1 MTLEQLQTVPEHIQK
16 LKDNLPKEV
25 IEKAQVWINLVIHTE
40 RKLDSQNQDHRVL
53 RHLGFIADL
62 YAQAYQ
68 AGRESVIEDIDA
80 QLFMYTHQWAGDD
93 KERACE
99 SCKQVVRKN
108 SFCEASSGKTRAIYE
123 ILQELRQQIKQ
134 RK

>member
-25 IEKAQVWINLVIHTE
+25 IEKAQVWINRVIHTE

-68 AGRESVIEDIDA
+68 AGRESVLEEVKNRKQTVKWLWDKTDNTLEMVLDQFNKLDNKSNKGSDDI
-80 QLFMYTHQWAGDD
+80 
-93 KERACE
+93 
-99 SCKQVVRKN
+99 
-108 SFCEASSGKTRAIYE
+108 
-123 ILQELRQQIKQ
+123 
-134 RK
+134 